1 MAGSDLVDVIV
12 RGTVSGTRNGVEWPP
27 YGSKWVLPRAEA
39 EDYARAGHVEI
50 VEPTHEKKAPTSY
63 DSDAH
68 VERAVAGDDVTVE
81 KRGTHKPSGPL
92 TTKNAP

>member
-27 YGSKWVLPRAEA
+27 LGTKWVLPRAEA

-50 VEPTHEKKAPTSY
+50 IEKPQVAKPAQYEP
-63 DSDAH
+63 DAG
-68 VERAVAGDDVTVE
+68 VERAVASDDVTVE
-81 KRGTHKPSGPL
+81 KRGPHAKPGPL